1 MRRVAFAS
9 AGVVFRQLHRKASPL
24 LVSGT
29 VVAVM
34 SLWRAAAAV
43 ISDLCANY
51 AQDFL
56 NTWAGRTG
64 EVLIIAG
71 ALSAYAWHTRR
82 HGNSNKSPISGP
94 TTRTRIARTANPTK
108 SRRGRGMPARARVGR
123 RQCL

>member
-9 AGVVFRQLHRKASPL
+9 AGVVFRQSHRRLNTL
-24 LVSGT
+24 LVSGG

-56 NTWAGRTG
+56 NNWAGRSG

-71 ALSAYAWHTRR
+71 VLTAYAWHARR
-82 HGNSNKSPISGP
+82 RTTKVSLPRQICRHSRVSRMLQRRRVPGNRYGRSHH
-94 TTRTRIARTANPTK
+94 RTIRY
-108 SRRGRGMPARARVGR
+108 VE
-123 RQCL
+123 